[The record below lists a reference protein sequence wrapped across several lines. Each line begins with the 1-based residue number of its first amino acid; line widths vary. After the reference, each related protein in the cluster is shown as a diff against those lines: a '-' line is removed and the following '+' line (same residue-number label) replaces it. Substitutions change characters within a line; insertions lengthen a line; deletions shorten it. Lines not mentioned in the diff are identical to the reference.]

1 MIMNREVK
9 FRGKSTTN
17 KEWKYGIPIA
27 LDDSTIIVEDEGVF
41 NNGSASPFFSK
52 WDFVI
57 SETIGQFTGLHD
69 KNRKEIYEGDIL
81 RSVKFHDI
89 VGYIMYDKEEGAFM
103 FIKIDE
109 LMKTELETRCHIT
122 ERWLNEFP
130 KEVIGNIYD
139 NKELLEE

>member
-1 MIMNREVK
+1 MSREIK
-9 FRGKSTTN
+9 FRGKRVKMDDPLERWIEGSCVEYTN
-17 KEWKYGIPIA
+17 IR
-27 LDDSTIIVEDEGVF
+27 DEKVVRIM
-41 NNGSASPFFSK
+41 SK
-52 WDFVI
+52 SGYQNEVYP
-57 SETIGQFTGLHD
+57 ETVGQFTGLYD
-69 KNRKEIYEGDIL
+69 KNDKEIYEGDIL

-89 VGYIMYDKEEGAFM
+89 VGYVMYDKKEGAFM

-139 NKELLEE
+139 NKKLLEE

>member
-1 MIMNREVK
+1 MSREIK
-9 FRGKSTTN
+9 FRGKRVKMDDPLERWIEGSCVEYTN
-17 KEWKYGIPIA
+17 IR
-27 LDDSTIIVEDEGVF
+27 DEKVVRIM
-41 NNGSASPFFSK
+41 SK
-52 WDFVI
+52 SGYQNEVYP
-57 SETIGQFTGLHD
+57 ETVGQFTGLYD
-69 KNRKEIYEGDIL
+69 KNGKEIYEGDIL

-89 VGYIMYDKEEGAFM
+89 VGYIMYDKKEGAFM

>member
-1 MIMNREVK
+1 MNREIK
-9 FRGKSTTN
+9 FRGKRAGENT
-17 KEWKYGIPIA
+17 WIYGYLREVFGNDKRTFMIA
-27 LDDSTIIVEDEGVF
+27 PAKTFGFDGVTDTEEDYVEADTV
-41 NNGSASPFFSK
+41 S
-52 WDFVI
+52 
-57 SETIGQFTGLHD
+57 QFTGLYD
-69 KNRKEIYEGDIL
+69 KNGKDIYEGDIL

-89 VGYIMYDKEEGAFM
+89 VGYVMYDKKEGAFM

>member
-1 MIMNREVK
+1 MNREVK
-9 FRGKSTTN
+9 FRGKLVDSE
-17 KEWKYGIPIA
+17 EWIYGY
-27 LDDSTIIVEDEGVF
+27 LREVWGE
-41 NNGSASPFFSK
+41 NQRN
-52 WDFVI
+52 FVI
-57 SETIGQFTGLHD
+57 APGLKFEYDGYTDKEEDYVQPETIGQFTGLHD

-89 VGYIMYDKEEGAFM
+89 VGYIMYDKKEGAFM
-103 FIKIDE
+103 FIKINE

-139 NKELLEE
+139 NKKLLEE

>member
-1 MIMNREVK
+1 MSREIK
-9 FRGKSTTN
+9 FRGKRVKMDDPLERWIEGSCVEYTN
-17 KEWKYGIPIA
+17 IR
-27 LDDSTIIVEDEGVF
+27 DEKVVRIM
-41 NNGSASPFFSK
+41 SK
-52 WDFVI
+52 SGYQNEVYP
-57 SETIGQFTGLHD
+57 ETVGQFTGLYD
-69 KNRKEIYEGDIL
+69 KNGKEIYEGDIL

-89 VGYIMYDKEEGAFM
+89 VGYVMYDKKEGAFM

-122 ERWLNEFP
+122 ERRLNEFP

>member
-1 MIMNREVK
+1 MSREIK
-9 FRGKSTTN
+9 FRGKRVKMDDPLERWIEGSCVEYTN
-17 KEWKYGIPIA
+17 IR
-27 LDDSTIIVEDEGVF
+27 DEKVVRIM
-41 NNGSASPFFSK
+41 SK
-52 WDFVI
+52 SGYQNEVYP
-57 SETIGQFTGLHD
+57 ETVGQFTGLYD
-69 KNRKEIYEGDIL
+69 KNDKEIYESDIL

-89 VGYIMYDKEEGAFM
+89 VGYVMYDKKEGAFM

>member
-27 LDDSTIIVEDEGVF
+27 LDDSTITVEDEGVF
-41 NNGSASPFFSK
+41 NDGSASPFFSK

-57 SETIGQFTGLHD
+57 SETIGQFTGFHD
-69 KNRKEIYEGDIL
+69 QNWKEIYEGDIL
-81 RSVKFHDI
+81 RFYDNNKEYVCV
-89 VGYIMYDKEEGAFM
+89 VGWNNEVGAWCIRFKGEEYFGIRPLGEWIFEY
-103 FIKIDE
+103 KI
-109 LMKTELETRCHIT
+109 
-122 ERWLNEFP
+122 
-130 KEVIGNIYD
+130 EVIGNIYD

>member
-1 MIMNREVK
+1 MSREIK
-9 FRGKSTTN
+9 FRGKRVKMDDPLERWIEGSCVEYTN
-17 KEWKYGIPIA
+17 IR
-27 LDDSTIIVEDEGVF
+27 DEKVVRIM
-41 NNGSASPFFSK
+41 SK
-52 WDFVI
+52 SGYQNEVYP
-57 SETIGQFTGLHD
+57 ETVGQFTGLYD
-69 KNRKEIYEGDIL
+69 KNGKEIYEGDIL

-89 VGYIMYDKEEGAFM
+89 VGYIMYDKKEGAFM

-139 NKELLEE
+139 NKKLLEE